1 MYQAIRLGLII
12 TISVVLSVGGS
23 IFIFL
28 NYVQQPIVV
37 IDLKELVAY
46 EQDKTKAMDNEK
58 RIEEVGNFFDKLSK
72 DVKGRKEIVLVKE
85 AVVNAEQLKDITNE
99 FKR

>member
-28 NYVQQPIVV
+28 NYIHQPIVV

-46 EQDKTKAMDNEK
+46 EQEKTKGMDNEK
-58 RIEEVGNFFDKLSK
+58 RIEEVGTFFDKLSK
-72 DVKGRKEIVLVKE
+72 DVKGRKEIVLVKD

-99 FKR
+99 FKK